1 MLKLKKIYRLGVL
14 TFLFFGSI
22 GVVNVEGSQDWQIL
36 EELEN
41 GLTIA
46 TNSES
51 HYVLKKIEWLKFR
64 ENFDLFTE
72 AVNHNQDSLSN
83 LVLKQA
89 DSLMRYKSLIVI
101 PTESKAK
108 KFNYSF
114 LSWILFSLSCIINI
128 IGLVYVFTINTRN
141 LNALE
146 QCQNIESRYVESQR
160 HWIDKERNL
169 KRQLIDA
176 NNKVNELE
184 QKLNLQ

>member
-1 MLKLKKIYRLGVL
+1 MLKLKKIFRSGVL
-14 TFLFFGSI
+14 TFLFFGTI
-22 GVVNVEGSQDWQIL
+22 GVMKVEGFQDFKIL

-46 TNSES
+46 SNSES
-51 HYVLKKIEWLKFR
+51 HYVLKKKEWLTFR
-64 ENFDLFTE
+64 ENFDLIRET
-72 AVNHNQDSLSN
+72 VSHHQDSLSN
-83 LVLKQA
+83 LVVKQA
-89 DSLMRYKSLIVI
+89 DSLMRYKSMIVI

-114 LSWILFSLSCIINI
+114 LSWILFSLSGIINI

-146 QCQNIESRYVESQR
+146 QCQNIEARYLESQR

-176 NNKVNELE
+176 SNKVNELE
-184 QKLNLQ
+184 QQLNS